1 MQTATKR
8 KNLMTIVTNT
18 GDSGFEQTFNKLLTK
33 KRSQNKNIVTT
44 VSRILESVRRDG
56 DQALIKLT
64 EIHDN
69 IRLSDASLR
78 FSNEEIK
85 SQIALV
91 SPSQKKAL
99 KLAADRIISYH
110 TKQLPQDAFWT
121 DETGAGLG
129 WVWRPITKVGLYV
142 PGGTA
147 SYPSSVLMSAIPAV
161 AAGVKELILVTPTPS
176 GKVNPLVLLAANM
189 VGINKIFKIGGAQA
203 IAALAFGTS
212 SVPVVDKIAGPG
224 NSFVTEAKR
233 QVFGKTGIDM
243 IAGPSEVLIIAD
255 EKNRSDWIA
264 IDLMSQAEHDEN
276 SRAVLLTTSTELAK
290 AVKGEVEKI
299 LGKLERRDIAQ
310 KSWHNFGAIIVVK
323 SLDEACLLSNKIAPE
338 HLQLFV
344 QNPMSILKKITNAGS
359 VFLGAFSPEAIG
371 DYIGGTNHILPTAG
385 ASRFSSGL
393 SVTDFMKRIS
403 VSQITEESFK
413 KIGREAAII
422 ASSEGLQA
430 HELSLK
436 MRLNKKKS
444 K

>member
-8 KNLMTIVTNT
+8 KNLMPIFLNT
-18 GDSGFEQTFNKLLTK
+18 RDFGFEQSFNKLLTK

-44 VSRILESVRRDG
+44 VSRILDSVRRDG

-69 IRLSDASLR
+69 IRLSDVSLR
-78 FSNEEIK
+78 FSNDEIK

-91 SPSQKKAL
+91 TPSQKRAL
-99 KLAADRIISYH
+99 KLAADRIIAYH
-110 TKQLPQDAFWT
+110 TKQFPKDAFWT
-121 DETGAGLG
+121 DETGVGLG

-147 SYPSSVLMSAIPAV
+147 SYPSSVLMGAIPAV
-161 AAGVKELILVTPTPS
+161 VAGVKELILVTPTPS
-176 GKVNPLVLLAANM
+176 GKVNPLVLFAANM

-255 EKNRSDWIA
+255 EKNTPDWIA

-276 SRAVLLTTSTELAK
+276 SRAVLITTSTELAE

-299 LGKLERRDIAQ
+299 LAKLERRAIAQ
-310 KSWHNFGAIIVVK
+310 KSWQNFGSIIVVK

-344 QNPMSILKKITNAGS
+344 QNPLSILKKIVNAGA

-385 ASRFSSGL
+385 ASRFSSGV

-422 ASSEGLQA
+422 AGSEGLQA

-436 MRLNKKKS
+436 MRLNKKTK
-444 K
+444 